1 MVINKFNTVG
11 IVSDADKLKL
21 AAILFDSII
30 PVGKEHNVPENLLSK
45 IPIDYSVIEKVI
57 EDDKKKHS
65 EGDTRFLSDR
75 ILPEYFEKQ
84 NVTEIERAKVI
95 EILEN
100 VFNEGFKKV
109 GNLSILEL
117 SKQVNKDNNL
127 GIPIFDETIL
137 LEKLL
142 DDYKFQKSVNKLEIE
157 IINAPVINTESLEW
171 NQILQAKQDS
181 DFINKVKRFGLFIN
195 KNYQGKDISFISD
208 DLQIQ
213 TEDYKNA
220 CKKHGID
227 LVNGTIKSLTNS
239 KSLFGT
245 LGVVFGSIMLGTP
258 GVAAIGGLVGGFLE
272 IGKLGVNIK
281 EHNDKFNSF
290 VSDSP
295 ISLIV
300 ELEKMQK

>member
-1 MVINKFNTVG
+1 MIINKYNTVG

-30 PVGKEHNVPENLLSK
+30 PIGKEHNIPEKLISK
-45 IPIDYSVIEKVI
+45 IPIDYSKVEKLIEI
-57 EDDKKKHS
+57 DKEKHGK
-65 EGDTRFLSDR
+65 GDITYLTDR

-84 NVTEIERAKVI
+84 NVTDIERDKVI

-100 VFNEGFKKV
+100 VFNEGYKKV
-109 GNLSILEL
+109 GNLSVLEL
-117 SKQVNKDNNL
+117 SKQVNKENNL
-127 GIPIFDETIL
+127 GIPIFDESIL
-137 LEKLL
+137 LEKLIE
-142 DDYKFQKSVNKLEIE
+142 DYKFQKSTNKLEIE

-181 DFINKVKRFGLFIN
+181 DFIDKVKRFGLFIN

-227 LVNGTIKSLTNS
+227 LVNGTLKSLTNS

-245 LGVVFGSIMLGTP
+245 LGIVFGSIMLGTP

-290 VSDSP
+290 VSASP